1 MFEFYAACCPPCWAL
16 VHGIL
21 EQCMLW
27 QSSWSPSILIASA
40 LLSRSVSRSMA
51 SSSLE
56 EVLRVKRLS
65 ENAILPMRGSA
76 FAAGFDLF
84 SAVDTVVPKNGKAL
98 IPTNIAIEI
107 PPDTYARIAPRSGL
121 AWKHFIDTGAGV
133 VDYDYRGD
141 VGVILFNHNTEDFY
155 VKKGDRVA
163 QLILERI
170 SMASC
175 IEVEELG
182 STERGAGGFGS
193 TGENVLKRVKTNDE
207 NTGFII
213 HVNTNP

>member
-1 MFEFYAACCPPCWAL
+1 
-16 VHGIL
+16 
-21 EQCMLW
+21 MLW
-27 QSSWSPSILIASA
+27 RSSWSPSILIASA

-51 SSSLE
+51 SSSFE

-65 ENAILPMRGSA
+65 ENAILPVRGSA

-98 IPTNIAIEI
+98 IPTNIAVEI
-107 PPDTYARIAPRSGL
+107 PPNTYARIAPRSGL

-133 VDYDYRGD
+133 VDFDYRGD

-163 QLILERI
+163 QLILERVC
-170 SMASC
+170 MASC
-175 IEVEELG
+175 VEVDELG

-193 TGENVLKRVKTNDE
+193 TGENVLKKVKTNDE